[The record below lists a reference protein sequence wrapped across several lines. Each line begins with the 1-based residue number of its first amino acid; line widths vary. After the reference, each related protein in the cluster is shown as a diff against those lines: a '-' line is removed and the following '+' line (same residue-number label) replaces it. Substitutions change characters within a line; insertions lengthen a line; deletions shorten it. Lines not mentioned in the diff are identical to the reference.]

1 MTKTKTSGS
10 ARSKKATTPSKARAN
25 PAGATLNVVEN
36 PASQLEDS
44 IVQSV
49 DLAEPATTPRP
60 GRVVN
65 NEAAQASEDIRPSA
79 PASNAPRLS
88 NGFKIRQNRAYQ
100 RVQKIKR
107 SRLATPVSD
116 EMDYKKLFTKFEEGF
131 LAQDLT
137 MIGECLSPAFQ
148 WRLPNGDVVYG
159 KKEALAEMDR
169 RFATPNGPKFSKSI
183 WRFEG
188 ETVLQS
194 YEVEY
199 LGPDGRLRPS
209 KGFDL
214 YEIGDGL
221 ITLKD
226 AYWKMIP

>member
-1 MTKTKTSGS
+1 MAVAAKQDIGADMAKAPKQRSESTIRVVSNKAEQAVEDI
-10 ARSKKATTPSKARAN
+10 ARTPEAMKDDIPAPAPAARVVANPSKQVA
-25 PAGATLNVVEN
+25 EN
-36 PASQLEDS
+36 ISD
-44 IVQSV
+44 
-49 DLAEPATTPRP
+49 
-60 GRVVN
+60 
-65 NEAAQASEDIRPSA
+65 SA
-79 PASNAPRLS
+79 PASNAPRLA
-88 NGFKIRQNRAYQ
+88 NGFKVVRNRAYQ
-100 RVQKIKR
+100 RAQKIKR
-107 SRLATPVSD
+107 KKLRAPVSD

-131 LAQDLT
+131 LSQDLE

-148 WRLPNGDVVYG
+148 WRLPNGEVVYG

-169 RFATPNGPKFSKSI
+169 KFATPNGPKFERAI

-194 YEVEY
+194 YKVEY
-199 LGPDGRLRPS
+199 MGPDGRWRKS
-209 KGFDL
+209 TGFDI